1 MTAYEVLGVDFN
13 ATQED
18 IDKAFK
24 SLARQYHP
32 DKNNGDNTKMMEIN
46 EAYKLIGKPDARKK
60 YDESNANT
68 AMFEMMSTVFGKPT
82 VARDFGKAPTKDPRM
97 KNGTNIKLNVTIPLD
112 IYLSGCEK
120 MPVKFTRMCECLDC
134 GGTGGNRECK
144 CPVCGGYGYV
154 VKDGKKLSCTK
165 CNGTGT
171 IKINS
176 CKTCNGKGFLKKK
189 VSKTIFY
196 RPGVLTETIKGAGN
210 NGLYG
215 GTNGDLVITY
225 KPKAPVGTKF
235 TEDGFIETGLNLNVE
250 DLVLGVTKMV
260 KIGNWSAYI
269 TFEPKDMKSI
279 PIVKEIGKFK
289 FRFGVYLEINQND
302 VNFAQNLRNNRI
314 NDLI

>member
-18 IDKAFK
+18 IDKAYK

-32 DKNNGDNTKMMEIN
+32 DKTNGDNTKMMEIN

-215 GTNGDLVITY
+215 GTNGDLSLIQSFPSAISSAFR
-225 KPKAPVGTKF
+225 KNPKAFWQELPH
-235 TEDGFIETGLNLNVE
+235 
-250 DLVLGVTKMV
+250 
-260 KIGNWSAYI
+260 
-269 TFEPKDMKSI
+269 P
-279 PIVKEIGKFK
+279 
-289 FRFGVYLEINQND
+289 
-302 VNFAQNLRNNRI
+302 
-314 NDLI
+314 

>member
-1 MTAYEVLGVDFN
+1 MTAYEVLGVEFN
-13 ATQED
+13 ATQEE
-18 IDKAFK
+18 IDKAYK
-24 SLARQYHP
+24 NLARQYHP
-32 DKNNGDNTKMMEIN
+32 DKNNGDDTKMVELN

-97 KNGTNIKLNVTIPLD
+97 KNGTNIKLNVSIPLD
-112 IYLSGCEK
+112 IYLAGCEK
-120 MPVKFTRMCECLDC
+120 MPVKFTRICECLDC

-144 CPVCGGYGYV
+144 CPVCGGYSYV
-154 VKDGKKLSCTK
+154 IKDGKKRG
-165 CNGTGT
+165 CNRCNATGT
-171 IKINS
+171 IKVNP
-176 CKTCNGKGFLKKK
+176 CKTCDGRGFLKKK

-210 NGLYG
+210 NGLFG
-215 GTNGDLVITY
+215 GTNGDLVVTY
-225 KPKAPVGTKF
+225 KPKDIDGTKF
-235 TEDGFIETGLNLNVE
+235 TEDGVIETGLILNVE

-260 KIGNWSAYI
+260 RIGNWSAYI
-269 TFEPKDMKSI
+269 SFEPKEMKSI

-289 FRFGVYLEINQND
+289 FRFRVSLEINQND

-314 NDLI
+314 NDII